1 MDDAEI
7 RLYFHRLREQ
17 ISAWQAHNLRTGQEL
32 EAALEDLHLIYEEM
46 QTKLQMAEVVEQGLL
61 QQNQQIALEYYRY
74 QDWFDAAPIAYL
86 VADVNGLILQA
97 NQAMAQLLNVPQ
109 RYLAGKPLTLYL
121 AETDRANFRT
131 KLNQLSPNAGPQV
144 WQLNLCPRDDQPVVT
159 EWHIAIALNP
169 TGGIASLRI
178 GIYPLSQ
185 GGMATGPETIADLI
199 PAQPLEQI
207 QAQGELAMSPLPPR
221 LDGLRVLVV
230 DDEADIRD
238 FIIAVL
244 EAHGIEVR
252 AVASAAVALEEI
264 ERYRPD
270 VLLSDIRM
278 PDRDGYSLIRQI
290 RALEA
295 EQGRHL
301 PAAAITAYLEE
312 DREKAVRAG
321 FEAHLHKLA
330 QPREWIEMVA
340 QLVEQTANRKLDE
353 LD

>member
-1 MDDAEI
+1 MDEAEI
-7 RLYFHRLREQ
+7 RLYLQRIREQ
-17 ISAWQAHNLRTGQEL
+17 ILAWQAHNLRTGQEL
-32 EAALEDLHLIYEEM
+32 QAAVEDLQLIYEAM

-61 QQNQQIALEYYRY
+61 QQNQQIALEYHRY

-86 VADVNGLILQA
+86 VADPNGLILQA
-97 NQAMAQLLNVPQ
+97 NQAMAQLLKVPQ
-109 RYLAGKPLTLYL
+109 QYLAGKPLTLYL
-121 AETDRANFRT
+121 AETDRTNFRT
-131 KLNQLSPNAGPQV
+131 KLNQLSPNAGLQV
-144 WQLNLCPRDDQPVVT
+144 WQLNLCPRDDEPVVT

-185 GGMATGPETIADLI
+185 GGMATGAETIADLI

-207 QAQGELAMSPLPPR
+207 QTQGEPSPLPPR

-244 EAHGIEVR
+244 GTHGIEVR
-252 AVASAAVALEEI
+252 AVGSAAVALEEI
-264 ERYRPD
+264 ERYSPD

-340 QLVEQTANRKLDE
+340 QLVEQAANRKLDE